1 MKSETMENDEE
12 IMQSLIAG
20 GLIGAAL
27 GALVSKN
34 KDEGAT
40 LGALAGA
47 AILATFRAN
56 EKSMQTNLP
65 MHVEENGS
73 LYQVQSGGVRKFIR
87 KIDKTSVKLPKN
99 FKLK

>member
-1 MKSETMENDEE
+1 MKNDEE
-12 IMQSLIAG
+12 VIQSLIAG

-34 KDEGAT
+34 KEEGAT

-47 AILATFRAN
+47 VLVATSRAN
-56 EKSMQTNLP
+56 EKAMQTKLP
-65 MHVEENGS
+65 MYVEEKGS
-73 LYQVQSGGVRKFIR
+73 LYQIQQDSTKKFIR
-87 KIDKTSVKLPKN
+87 KIEKPTIKLNEN